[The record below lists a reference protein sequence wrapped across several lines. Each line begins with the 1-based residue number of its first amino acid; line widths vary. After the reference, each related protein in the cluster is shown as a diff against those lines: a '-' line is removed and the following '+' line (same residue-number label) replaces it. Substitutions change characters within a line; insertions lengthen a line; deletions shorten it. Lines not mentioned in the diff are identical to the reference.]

1 MRQDVSESKIERKTK
16 ETDISVALN
25 IYGDGNVDVDT
36 GIGFFDHMLTALAV
50 HAGWDMSLHAKG
62 DLDVDGHH
70 TVEDVGIA
78 LGQALKEALGD
89 KSGVARYGY
98 FTLPM
103 DESLATASLDL
114 AGRAYLVFDAD
125 FRTESIGELDSTLIV
140 EFFRAF
146 AFNAEM
152 TLHAR
157 VVYGVND
164 HHKAEALFKAL
175 AHALRNA
182 TTKTGGGV
190 LSSKGVL

>member
-1 MRQDVSESKIERKTK
+1 VSESKIERRTK
-16 ETDISVALN
+16 ETDISVALD
-25 IYGDGNVDVDT
+25 IYGGGDADVDT

-50 HAGWDMSLHAKG
+50 HAGWDMSLRANG
-62 DLDVDGHH
+62 DLEVDGHH

-98 FTLPM
+98 FALPM
-103 DESLATASLDL
+103 DESLATVSLDL

-125 FRTESIGELDSTLIV
+125 FRTAPIGELDPALIA

-182 TTKTGGGV
+182 TAKTGGGV

>member
-1 MRQDVSESKIERKTK
+1 MTVSESKVERRTK
-16 ETDISVALN
+16 ETDISVELN
-25 IYGDGNVDVDT
+25 IYGGGTADVDT
-36 GIGFFDHMLTALAV
+36 GIGFFNHMLTALAV
-50 HAGWDMSLHAKG
+50 HAGWALTLKAGG
-62 DLDVDGHH
+62 DLEVDGHH

-78 LGQALKEALGD
+78 LGQAFGEALGD
-89 KSGVARYGY
+89 KSGISRYGC

-103 DESLATASLDL
+103 DESLAEVSLDL

-125 FRTESIGELDSTLIV
+125 FRSDALGELDPQLIV

-146 AFNAEM
+146 AFNAGI

-175 AHALRNA
+175 AHALKNA
-182 TTKTGGGV
+182 TAKTGDGV

>member
-1 MRQDVSESKIERKTK
+1 MSESKIERKTK
-16 ETDISVALN
+16 ETDIGVALN
-25 IYGDGNVDVDT
+25 IYGGGAVEVDT

-50 HAGWDMSLHAKG
+50 HAGWDMSLRAKG
-62 DLDVDGHH
+62 DLEVDGHH
-70 TVEDVGIA
+70 TVEDVGIV

-89 KSGVARYGY
+89 KSGVARYGH

-103 DESLATASLDL
+103 DESLAAAYLDL

-125 FRTESIGELDSTLIV
+125 FRPEPMGELDPELIA

-146 AFNAEM
+146 AFNAEI

-157 VVYGVND
+157 GIYGVND

-175 AHALRNA
+175 AHALRGA
-182 TTKTGGGV
+182 TTKTGEGV